1 MNFRFDFVYLFIS
14 KQFNMAVYILVVMW
28 NLVSVL
34 CDKCDLIISDKD
46 KLLLHK
52 TACLLTV
59 KLVSPGRLRGA
70 GVQFNR

>member
-1 MNFRFDFVYLFIS
+1 
-14 KQFNMAVYILVVMW
+14 MW

-34 CDKCDLIISDKD
+34 CDKCELIISDKD

-59 KLVSPGRLRGA
+59 KLVSPGGLRGA